1 MTKQDYLRQLERD
14 PWSLTIDG
22 TFPPEDWLAAAWEMP
37 HVRAAHSDDMARTV
51 SKMGQLFYADD
62 YLAALGRSLSIDRQV
77 ELFRRIR
84 RRSPHR
90 EDEYRGRFEE
100 FFPGSRSA
108 LPPRL
113 SRAEVMRALG
123 LDEAA
128 ARVLLDGE
136 PVPEE

>member
-1 MTKQDYLRQLERD
+1 VTKDDYLLRLQRD
-14 PWSLTIDG
+14 PWSLAIDSI
-22 TFPPEDWLAAAWEMP
+22 FPPEDWLAAAWEVP
-37 HVRAAHSDDMARTV
+37 HIRDAHSDEMARTV
-51 SKMGQLFYADD
+51 SKMGELIYTDA
-62 YLAALGRSLSIDRQV
+62 YLTALGRSLSIERQV

-90 EDEYRGRFEE
+90 EGEFRERFEQ
-100 FFPGSRSA
+100 FFPRSRSA
-108 LPPRL
+108 LPSPL

-136 PVPEE
+136 REPEA